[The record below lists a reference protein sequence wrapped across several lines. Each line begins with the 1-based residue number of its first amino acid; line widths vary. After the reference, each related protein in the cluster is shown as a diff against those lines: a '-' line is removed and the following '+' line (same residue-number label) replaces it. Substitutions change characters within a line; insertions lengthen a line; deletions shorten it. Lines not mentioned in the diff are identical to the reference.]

1 MHLDLCFLDTG
12 TSRKSAVTLADV
24 GTGACILMPIQM
36 LIEHVDCNNVSD
48 VQSSSGITALASK
61 PQDTQRRSERGQIP
75 RVCLPIDS
83 YESEDDDKIEEEPD
97 PECEIDQEWD
107 AIEEE
112 IDDKMRDLIL
122 MLTLSCS
129 LLQYLSR

>member
-1 MHLDLCFLDTG
+1 
-12 TSRKSAVTLADV
+12 
-24 GTGACILMPIQM
+24 M